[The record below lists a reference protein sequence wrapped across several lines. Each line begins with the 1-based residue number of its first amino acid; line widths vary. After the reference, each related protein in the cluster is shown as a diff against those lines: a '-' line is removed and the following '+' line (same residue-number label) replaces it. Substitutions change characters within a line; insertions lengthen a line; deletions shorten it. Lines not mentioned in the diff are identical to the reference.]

1 MKTKLL
7 FLAFLCSALGW
18 GQVTIFEYTN
28 TTATI
33 PSGWNLTN
41 GAGSNNIDQTTYLLV
56 ESASPKDEI
65 VSDIYDLSA
74 YTSATL
80 TLNVATYGS
89 GTNSRAKIEI
99 SYNGGTSYTE
109 VFTTNTPTSSTYI
122 SGGSFTFVGPLTSQV
137 RIKITHNNNP
147 GSFKGVRLRNIK
159 LVATGSACTPPS
171 PTFTISP
178 SSPICIGIDATYT
191 TQSGNTSYVW
201 NVPGV
206 LNTDYSIVSG
216 GLGTNSNTVTIKWLT
231 GGNKTVTVGYTESG
245 CASTTPASST
255 ISVSNATIA
264 PTATQTIPI
273 GVNGN
278 TLTVTETST
287 PISRVWKYGTAIGSY
302 TTTTA
307 STGLT
312 YVPNFATANTYYVV
326 CESTFACGTVTSNY
340 VTINVNTPVITITGT
355 PTLFT
360 YAEGQGPSA
369 YQTLNVSGTSLT
381 DNITIAVPSANWE
394 LSTNT
399 DFSAPSATITLNKNV
414 TTHVVASTPVYVRLK
429 AGLSQGQYEFP
440 TDTDFVATST
450 NAITKTADLD
460 GEVTAPVPFI
470 DVKHVTATPQS
481 IWGNGDATNT
491 PSYLQNT
498 LFGPITLDL
507 TQTKQFYIENLGG
520 APLTINSIDILGLN
534 PTDFFV
540 SDFVLNSVSVS
551 LPVVIPSNNS
561 LYFSV
566 TFDPTAIGDRN
577 AIISINNN
585 SNNIATYQFNVSGE
599 GRNAE
604 IGVTGNAVDIPNGN
618 TAISATDN
626 TFIGDANGNPANPST
641 VSQNFVISNSGNV
654 ALTISG
660 ITISG
665 ADASQFS
672 VSPTTTSIAAGA
684 TGTITVTFAP
694 TSIGIKN
701 ATINIANNDL
711 TDGENPY
718 TFAVQG
724 NAVSYVTCAPDG
736 EQTLIIQ
743 NFDNTA
749 PIWNYTIGALS
760 FYDFGGTSSNGF
772 WGITTSGGGKFLA
785 NNINYSPITNN
796 FLFLQDLQCEN
807 GDGCANTTG
816 TGILT
821 FDSVDISGRQNVKFS
836 FDYDVYQFDT
846 ADDVFYELF
855 YDGLSQGEV
864 QFIDGLSNLTVEGTI
879 SINIPSTVN
888 NFYFV
893 LKIQQ
898 NGSDAAGFDNFKI
911 TYTQSSVKTWNGT
924 AWSGDGLPPTA
935 SQKAI
940 IDGDLTLPYT
950 LALNG
955 TTYDVLEACECQVN
969 AGRTLT
975 AGNIA
980 GTTPATL
987 NIQGLLANSGIVKI
1001 NNNSSLVQ
1009 HNNDVTNTNAAGAVF
1024 NYERKATVKR
1034 YDYVYWSSPTI
1045 DFNMSG
1051 IASHSRYYWDAQDPN
1066 ANGSQGDWLPASGN
1080 MENGRGYIFRV
1091 PNSYATTSS
1100 PDNLT
1105 ANFTGVPFNGI
1116 KNMEVKRGD
1125 LASANDS
1132 DWNLVGNPYP
1142 SAIDVVSTAGFL
1154 DYNTNLEGF
1163 VYVWTHGNS
1172 PFDAAYPNPF
1182 YQNYTYNYNPNDYTQ
1197 INRTGNSVAP
1207 GDIKIAAGQGF
1218 FVQMKPGPPTTAPH
1232 ETVTFKN
1239 SFRSKNHAN
1248 NQFYRMANNAV
1259 SDDERNR
1266 LWLDLN
1272 STQTSTRILVG
1283 YVDGATNTF
1292 DRMYD
1297 ASTEVKTA
1305 EQNFYSTLNNEI
1317 FKIQGKALPFNEND
1331 VVPLGV
1337 NITATGMHNIA
1348 LANADG
1354 LFTGNQNIYLEDTQL
1369 GIIHDLRVNPYN
1381 FTAPLGVNNS
1391 RFILRYTN
1399 GTLGNDD
1406 FITTSD
1412 VLISS
1417 SDVISVN
1424 AMSRTIQNVKIYN
1437 VLGQLLLD
1445 ADAVN
1450 SNTFET
1456 SKLQKNNTTLLVQ
1469 VTLENGAKVTKKIVF

>member
-7 FLAFLCSALGW
+7 FLAFLISVLSW

-41 GAGSNNIDQTTYLLV
+41 GAGSINIDQTTYLLV

-89 GTNSRAKIEI
+89 GTNSPAKIEI

-109 VFTTNTPTSSTYI
+109 VFTTNTPTSATYI

-147 GSFKGVRLRNIK
+147 GSFRGVRLRNIK

-264 PTATQTIPI
+264 PTAPQTIPI

-381 DNITIAVPSANWE
+381 DNITITVPANWE

-399 DFSAPSATITLNKNV
+399 AFSAPSATVTLNKNA
-414 TTHVVASTPVYVRLK
+414 TTHAVTSTPVYVRLK

-460 GEVTAPVPFI
+460 GEVTAPKAELELRGVFTDLTELNI
-470 DVKHVTATPQS
+470 IV
-481 IWGNGDATNT
+481 NGDTTPYTLDNT
-491 PSYLQNT
+491 EFASQFINIAQTKTFRIRNIGGLT
-498 LFGPITLDL
+498 LNVSSITLDN
-507 TQTKQFYIENLGG
+507 TADFSITASTPFVIAG
-520 APLTINSIDILGLN
+520 ATY
-534 PTDFFV
+534 TDFT
-540 SDFVLNSVSVS
+540 
-551 LPVVIPSNNS
+551 I
-561 LYFSV
+561 
-566 TFDPTAIGDRN
+566 TFQPQSMGDRTAIVT
-577 AIISINNN
+577 I
-585 SNNIATYQFNVSGE
+585 VSSDLTDSPYTFTIKGL
-599 GRNAE
+599 GKNAE

-626 TFIGDANGNPANPST
+626 TFIGYANGNPANPST

-654 ALTISG
+654 VLNISG

-665 ADASQFS
+665 VDASQFS

-694 TSIGIKN
+694 TSIGVKN
-701 ATINIANNDL
+701 AIINIANNDL
-711 TDGENPY
+711 TDSENPY

-724 NAVSYVTCAPDG
+724 NAVSYVTCAAGSPTLLYETGFESVENYTASNTYDNDTPFVVGSTNPQNWSVVRGNVSTTQAINTQSLNLRLYTSPAPYPNAYTNFELDNVAKVTFRARTPNAVTVNVSYSVDG
-736 EQTLIIQ
+736 GTNYINPETFSLTGVLVDVPTYTYTLSSSIEIDNVKIKFEIPSSVSRPSSGNKQLII
-743 NFDNTA
+743 
-749 PIWNYTIGALS
+749 
-760 FYDFGGTSSNGF
+760 
-772 WGITTSGGGKFLA
+772 
-785 NNINYSPITNN
+785 
-796 FLFLQDLQCEN
+796 
-807 GDGCANTTG
+807 
-816 TGILT
+816 
-821 FDSVDISGRQNVKFS
+821 
-836 FDYDVYQFDT
+836 
-846 ADDVFYELF
+846 DDVKVY
-855 YDGLSQGEV
+855 GLDTPAE
-864 QFIDGLSNLTVEGTI
+864 
-879 SINIPSTVN
+879 
-888 NFYFV
+888 
-893 LKIQQ
+893 
-898 NGSDAAGFDNFKI
+898 
-911 TYTQSSVKTWNGT
+911 KTWNGT

-950 LALNG
+950 LALNS
-955 TTYDVLEACECQVN
+955 TTYDTLEACECQVN
-969 AGRTLT
+969 ASRNLNV
-975 AGNIA
+975 GNVS

-987 NIQGLLANSGIVKI
+987 NIQGLLTNNGTI
-1001 NNNSSLVQ
+1001 NIYNNSSLVQ
-1009 HNNDVTNTNAAGAVF
+1009 HNNDVTNINSAGAVF

-1051 IASHSRYYWDAQDPN
+1051 VQASYRYAWNPTGLN
-1066 ANGSQGDWLPASGN
+1066 SNGGQGNWYPVVGN
-1080 MENGRGYIFRV
+1080 METGKGYIFRV
-1091 PNSYATTSS
+1091 PNSYSTTST
-1100 PDNLT
+1100 PDNFT
-1105 ANFTGVPFNGI
+1105 ANFTGVPFNGFKSI
-1116 KNMEVKRGD
+1116 EINRG
-1125 LASANDS
+1125 NDFTGNGLLGIPRTIS
-1132 DWNLVGNPYP
+1132 DDNWNLLGNPYP
-1142 SAIDVVSTAGFL
+1142 SAIGVNEFL
-1154 DYNTNLEGF
+1154 NLNPDLEGF
-1163 VYVWTHGNS
+1163 VYVWTHG
-1172 PFDAAYPNPF
+1172 DAPDDYFENPF
-1182 YQNYTYNYNPNDYTQ
+1182 YSSYTYNYDPNDYIT
-1197 INRTGNSVAP
+1197 INKTGTTSGPA
-1207 GDIKIAAGQGF
+1207 DYKIGAGQGF
-1218 FVQMKPGPPTTAPH
+1218 FVLMKSGDIPNTPATAN
-1232 ETVTFKN
+1232 VIFNN
-1239 SFRSKNHAN
+1239 SIRSKDFDNT
-1248 NQFYRMANNAV
+1248 QFYRV
-1259 SDDERNR
+1259 SSNSPSVNDNSR

-1272 STQTSTRILVG
+1272 SSQTSTRILIG
-1283 YVDGATNTF
+1283 YVSEATNDF
-1292 DRMYD
+1292 DRMFD
-1297 ASTEVKTA
+1297 AFTENKNV
-1305 EQNFYSTLNNEI
+1305 QNFYSLI
-1317 FKIQGKALPFNEND
+1317 SGGLYRIQGRALPFDVND
-1331 VVPLGV
+1331 TVPLGF
-1337 NITATGMHNIA
+1337 NAPASGSFSIG
-1348 LANADG
+1348 LANVDG
-1354 LFTGNQNIYLEDTQL
+1354 LFTSPTQDIYLEDL
-1369 GIIHDLRVNPYN
+1369 EFGIIHDLRVNPYSFN
-1381 FTAPLGVNNS
+1381 ATQGIHNS
-1391 RFILRYTN
+1391 RFKLRYTN
-1399 GTLGNDD
+1399 SVLGNED
-1406 FITTSD
+1406 FVGDSNTVFVVSNESLTVSSLKENITAIEIYD
-1412 VLISS
+1412 VLGRKLYQNKN
-1417 SDVISVN
+1417 VN
-1424 AMSRTIQNVKIYN
+1424 TQSQI
-1437 VLGQLLLD
+1437 
-1445 ADAVN
+1445 VN
-1450 SNTFET
+1450 SI
-1456 SKLQKNNTTLLVQ
+1456 QKTNSGLIIYI
-1469 VTLENGAKVTKKIVF
+1469 TLENGKQVVKKAIY

>member
-7 FLAFLCSALGW
+7 FLAFLISVLSW

-41 GAGSNNIDQTTYLLV
+41 GAGSNNIDQTNYLLV

-89 GTNSRAKIEI
+89 GTKNSPAKIEI

-109 VFTTNTPTSSTYI
+109 VFTTNTPTSTTYI

-147 GSFKGVRLRNIK
+147 GSFKGVKLRNIK

-264 PTATQTIPI
+264 PTANQTLPI
-273 GVNGN
+273 DVNGN

-312 YVPNFATANTYYVV
+312 YAPNFATANTYYVV
-326 CESTFACGTVTSNY
+326 CESTFACGTITSNY

-360 YAEGQGPSA
+360 YAQGQGPSA
-369 YQTLNVSGTSLT
+369 YQTLNVSGTNLT
-381 DNITIAVPSANWE
+381 DNITITVPNANWE
-394 LSTNT
+394 ISTNT
-399 DFSAPSATITLNKNV
+399 AFSAPSATVTLNKNA
-414 TTHVVASTPVYVRLK
+414 TTHAVASTLVYVRLK

-626 TFIGDANGNPANPST
+626 TFIGEANGNPANPST

-694 TSIGIKN
+694 TSIGVKN
-701 ATINIANNDL
+701 AIINIANNDL
-711 TDGENPY
+711 TDSENPY

-724 NAVSYVTCAPDG
+724 NAVSYVTCASGLPTIVYETGFEVSEGFATNQTYNNDIPWDKGPTSAIWKVTRGNTSTTQAIDTQSVNLRLYTSPASYPSAYTDFELDNVAKVTFRARTPDAVTVTVSYSIDG
-736 EQTLIIQ
+736 GSTYINPANYSLTAVTTGVPTYTYTLSSSVEIDNVKIKFEIPITVSRPSSSKQLII
-743 NFDNTA
+743 D
-749 PIWNYTIGALS
+749 
-760 FYDFGGTSSNGF
+760 
-772 WGITTSGGGKFLA
+772 
-785 NNINYSPITNN
+785 
-796 FLFLQDLQCEN
+796 
-807 GDGCANTTG
+807 
-816 TGILT
+816 
-821 FDSVDISGRQNVKFS
+821 DIK
-836 FDYDVYQFDT
+836 VYGLDT
-846 ADDVFYELF
+846 PAE
-855 YDGLSQGEV
+855 
-864 QFIDGLSNLTVEGTI
+864 
-879 SINIPSTVN
+879 
-888 NFYFV
+888 
-893 LKIQQ
+893 
-898 NGSDAAGFDNFKI
+898 
-911 TYTQSSVKTWNGT
+911 KTWNGT

-940 IDGDLTLPYT
+940 IDGDLTLPYI

-987 NIQGLLANSGIVKI
+987 NIQGLLANSGTVKI

-1125 LASANDS
+1125 LASATNS
-1132 DWNLVGNPYP
+1132 DWNLIGNPYP

-1172 PFDAAYPNPF
+1172 PFDAAYSNPF

-1218 FVQMKPGPPTTAPH
+1218 FVQMKPGPATTAPH

-1248 NQFYRMANNAV
+1248 NQFYRMANNAG

-1283 YVDGATNTF
+1283 YVDGATNAF

-1399 GTLGNDD
+1399 GTLSQDEIAEVSNSV
-1406 FITTSD
+1406 FVVSNESLT
-1412 VLISS
+1412 ISS
-1417 SDVISVN
+1417 LKESIKAIEIYDLLG
-1424 AMSRTIQNVKIYN
+1424 RKLYQDQNVNSLSQTISSIQKTNSGLIIYI
-1437 VLGQLLLD
+1437 
-1445 ADAVN
+1445 
-1450 SNTFET
+1450 
-1456 SKLQKNNTTLLVQ
+1456 
-1469 VTLENGAKVTKKIVF
+1469 TLESGKQVVKKAIY